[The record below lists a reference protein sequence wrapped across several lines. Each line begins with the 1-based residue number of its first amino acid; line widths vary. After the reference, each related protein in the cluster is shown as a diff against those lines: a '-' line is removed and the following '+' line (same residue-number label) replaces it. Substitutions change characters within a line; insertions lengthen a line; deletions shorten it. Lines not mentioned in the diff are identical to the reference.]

1 MLLALCQASL
11 ASTRVGARPARSSGV
26 SSRPSASACAVA
38 DGGGVI
44 ERAKGVREPRARS
57 PRRLPPC
64 AARGQGQAR
73 GASEDRLAKPGAEP
87 TTPVDA
93 QGCLRNPDEGRERA
107 THGRPLGRALA
118 VVEDPPQHVGGAWPR
133 RLRQGCECRRD
144 LHCSAQAG
152 GLHDVDLEPWSG
164 TGSSGTVAE
173 GSAAGLSLGSSD
185 MIGRGASRWCPFSR
199 PPGRP

>member
-93 QGCLRNPDEGRERA
+93 QGCLRNPDEGRELA
-107 THGRPLGRALA
+107 THGRPLGRALG
-118 VVEDPPQHVGGAWPR
+118 VVEDPLKHVGGHGLAGCSWVASVAAICSVLHR
-133 RLRQGCECRRD
+133 R
-144 LHCSAQAG
+144 AAYT
-152 GLHDVDLEPWSG
+152 DVDLEPWSG

-185 MIGRGASRWCPFSR
+185 MIGRGASRRCPFSR